1 MFIVAGV
8 FSVLQM
14 LITLIGGIAS
24 ADGYAGAVV
33 TAVLSALIALPLVPF
48 TWVGLFLNWKA
59 MLIGVIAPIP
69 IVSSIIE
76 SFRGLVFAVKAF
88 MVIVKKQDVLLVGS
102 REEIEQIQREQE
114 LEDKNNNAIDNDD
127 IYQPRTTPAEAP
139 APTYVRDLATDQV
152 FYVDKGLNGTLYLP
166 DRGNCV
172 LRPSD
177 VSGRYHDDYGN
188 NYTA

>member
-1 MFIVAGV
+1 MKVYQRKTLITMFIVAGV

-88 MVIVKKQDVLLVGS
+88 MVIVKKQDVLLVG
-102 REEIEQIQREQE
+102 
-114 LEDKNNNAIDNDD
+114 IDNDD